1 MGTLESDSGKQSG
14 EPEPVGVAVP
24 DVTYCPNRRNSMRS
38 LTHVIGKVAALAA
51 LAVVMNSTA
60 AYGQNEKYVELMR
73 EDLKTEKVAIVTEAL
88 QMTDDQSSA
97 FWPIYREYDLE
108 LSKLGDRRLAIIKSF
123 ADNYDMMTDE
133 TAKTIADDSF
143 KLREDRVKLQKKY
156 YKKAEKEL
164 GAVMAARWM
173 QTERIIEN
181 LIDLQ
186 LAANLPLIQK
196 GGME

>member
-1 MGTLESDSGKQSG
+1 
-14 EPEPVGVAVP
+14 
-24 DVTYCPNRRNSMRS
+24 MRS
-38 LTHVIGKVAALAA
+38 LIHAIGKVAALVV
-51 LAVVMNSTA
+51 LAVVLSSSA
-60 AYGQNEKYVELMR
+60 AFGQNEQYLELMR
-73 EDLKTEKVAIVTEAL
+73 EDVKTQKLAIVTEAL
-88 QMTDDQSSA
+88 QMTDDQSSV

-123 ADNYDMMTDE
+123 ADNYEMMTDE

-143 KLREDRVKLQKKY
+143 KLRGDRLKLQKNY
-156 YKKAEKEL
+156 YKKVEKEL

-196 GGME
+196 GGTK

>member
-1 MGTLESDSGKQSG
+1 
-14 EPEPVGVAVP
+14 
-24 DVTYCPNRRNSMRS
+24 MRS
-38 LTHVIGKVAALAA
+38 LIHAIGKVAALVV
-51 LAVVMNSTA
+51 LAVVLSSSA
-60 AYGQNEKYVELMR
+60 AFGQNEQYLELMR
-73 EDLKTEKVAIVTEAL
+73 EDVKTQKLAIVTEAL
-88 QMTDDQSSA
+88 QMTDDQSSV

-108 LSKLGDRRLAIIKSF
+108 LSKLGDRRLAIIKIFSY
-123 ADNYDMMTDE
+123 NYEMMTDE

-143 KLREDRVKLQKKY
+143 KLRGDRLKLQKNY
-156 YKKAEKEL
+156 YKKVEKEL

-196 GGME
+196 GGTK

>member
-1 MGTLESDSGKQSG
+1 
-14 EPEPVGVAVP
+14 
-24 DVTYCPNRRNSMRS
+24 MRT

-51 LAVVMNSTA
+51 LAVVMSSSA
-60 AYGQNEKYVELMR
+60 AYGQNERYVELMR

-88 QMTDDQSSA
+88 QMADDQSSV

-123 ADNYDMMTDE
+123 ADNFDMMNDE

-143 KLREDRVKLQKKY
+143 KLREDRLKLQKKY
-156 YKKAEKEL
+156 YKHVEKEL

-173 QTERIIEN
+173 QTERIIES